1 MDYTHYQ
8 LEDFV
13 LDHDFQQ
20 WVYRPGPEADQFWKN
35 YIVQHPEKEPLL
47 EQARQILLTLRLD
60 QHHLEASEVQQL
72 KASIHEKI
80 AETEEAT
87 IYSEPSH
94 VRLARQGFQVWLKRA
109 AVFIGFLLAGS
120 LLFWFLSLPEEM
132 KYTTGFN
139 ETKTILLPD
148 SSTVILNANTVLSM
162 KGEWEKASERV
173 VNLEGEA
180 FFQVKEK
187 PHLGHQKFIVNTE
200 NASVEV
206 LGTEFNVNNRRQKTE
221 VVLRSGKVKLS
232 NHLIQDKDVY
242 MEPGELAALSIERPE
257 IIQQKV
263 EPEKYIS
270 WINNKLILDN
280 TSLQTVAELLE
291 DHYGFEVVIEDPQQ
305 SERKF
310 SATTTL
316 TLDDVDMLLDLI
328 EKSFNVQVTKNG
340 KQILIRDE

>member
-13 LDHDFQQ
+13 LDHEFQQ
-20 WVYRPGPEADQFWKN
+20 WVYRPDSEADQFWKN
-35 YIVQHPEKEPLL
+35 FIEQHPEKEPLL

-72 KASIHEKI
+72 KTSIHEKI

-87 IYSEPSH
+87 IHSEPSH
-94 VRLARQGFQVWLKRA
+94 VQLVNLSFQVWLKRA
-109 AVFIGFLLAGS
+109 AVFIGFLLASS
-120 LLFWFLSLPEEM
+120 LLLWFLSLPEEI

-162 KGEWEKASERV
+162 KDEWEKASERV

-180 FFQVKEK
+180 FFHVQEK
-187 PHLGHQKFIVNTE
+187 PHLGHQKFIVNT
-200 NASVEV
+200 NNVSVEV

-221 VVLRSGKVKLS
+221 VVLSSGKVKLS
-232 NHLIQDKDVY
+232 NHLIPDKEVY
-242 MEPGELAALSIERPE
+242 MEPGDLAALSTEQPE

-291 DHYGFEVVIEDPQQ
+291 DHYGFKVMVEGDGLAN
-305 SERKF
+305 RKF
-310 SATTTL
+310 SATTTI
-316 TLDDVDMLLDLI
+316 TLDDEDMLLDLI

-340 KQILIRDE
+340 QQILIRD